1 MRLEQSIRLRQQQT
15 LTMTPQLQQAIK
27 MLQMTA
33 TELGEYIDAQVL
45 ENPFLQKKD
54 DDYPSFYHKNTPTST
69 DTKNWI
75 ESTVAVEHTL
85 KDHLRQQLGVMV
97 CEKIDLF
104 VGEHLI
110 DLVNDAGYIEADLY
124 ALSQEIN
131 VPFHRVMHVL
141 SIIQTFDPVGVGAR
155 TLMECLSLQLKEK
168 ELLTDEMSAVV
179 ENLALLTTHPI
190 DKIAKIS
197 QITKDRFKELLTIIR
212 TLNPKP
218 GACFVHDAPEI
229 RVPDIMVHRAE
240 NGRWVG
246 QLNEESL
253 PKVLLDSAYCD
264 ELLQKTIAAEDR
276 QYLRIQRMQ
285 GTWLIRCLAQRAETI
300 LRVAQ
305 EIIRH
310 QQDFF
315 NAGPTHILPLNL
327 REIATAIGLHEST
340 VSRATMGKFIATPR
354 GVFEFRYFL
363 ATGVSKT
370 SLSDV
375 SSVRVQ
381 EKIKLLIQKEKINE
395 ELSDDQLVGLL
406 RQEGIV
412 IARRTVTKYRECLG
426 IPSTYERRRQKK
438 LTTF

>member
-33 TELGEYIDAQVL
+33 TELGEFIDDQLL

-54 DDYPSFYHKNTPTST
+54 ADHPDFHYKNPSTSI
-69 DTKNWI
+69 DTKDWI
-75 ESTVAVEHTL
+75 ESTVAVEYTL
-85 KDHLRQQLGVMV
+85 KDHLRQQLGIAI
-97 CEKIDLF
+97 CKKTDLRI
-104 VGEHLI
+104 GEHLI
-110 DLVNDAGYIEADLY
+110 DLVNDAGYITADLQG
-124 ALSQEIN
+124 LSHEIN
-131 VPFHRVMHVL
+131 VPFHRVIHVL

-155 TLMECLSLQLKEK
+155 TLMECLSLQLKENG
-168 ELLTDEMSAVV
+168 LLTNEMSAVV
-179 ENLALLTTHPI
+179 ENLALLTTCSI
-190 DKIAKIS
+190 DKIAKIA
-197 QITKDRFKELLTIIR
+197 QITTEHFKELLTIIR

-218 GACFVHDAPEI
+218 GDSFVRDAPEI
-229 RVPDIMVHRAE
+229 RVPDIMVHREE
-240 NGRWVG
+240 NGQWVA
-246 QLNEESL
+246 QLNEEIL
-253 PKVLLDSAYCD
+253 PKILLDSAYCD
-264 ELLQKTIAAEDR
+264 ELLQKTTAAEDR
-276 QYLRIQRMQ
+276 QYLRIQRTQ
-285 GTWLIRCLAQRAETI
+285 GAWLIRCLAQRAQTI

-315 NAGPTHILPLNL
+315 NAGPAYILPLNL
-327 REIATAIGLHEST
+327 REIAAAIGLHEST
-340 VSRATMGKFIATPR
+340 VSRATTGKFIATPR
-354 GVFEFRYFL
+354 GIFEFRYFL

-370 SLSDV
+370 SLSDI

-395 ELSDDQLVGLL
+395 ELSDDQLVSLL